1 MDRDQTLADPA
12 LISRY
17 TKVCSDIDVLA
28 ERFGRAPE
36 EIRLVAVSKTHP
48 VESVATLFRHG
59 QIAFGESYAQELG
72 EKATSLPGPEWHF
85 IGRIQSNKLGILAKH
100 AAWVHSI
107 DREDHAR
114 VLDKKLEVREA
125 TYGQGTRVKV
135 LVLVNFGLE
144 TSKEAGADP
153 AHVEGLCDTI
163 RKLPRLELRGL
174 MTVPPPDREVT
185 KRVFES
191 LAALRERLG
200 GKAALPD
207 LSMGM
212 SGDLDLAIETGST
225 LVRIGSS
232 IFGQRANKA

>member
-1 MDRDQTLADPA
+1 MP
-12 LISRY
+12 
-17 TKVCSDIDVLA
+17 
-28 ERFGRAPE
+28 
-36 EIRLVAVSKTHP
+36 
-48 VESVATLFRHG
+48 
-59 QIAFGESYAQELG
+59 
-72 EKATSLPGPEWHF
+72 
-85 IGRIQSNKLGILAKH
+85 KH
-100 AAWVHSI
+100 APWVHSI

-114 VLDKKLEVREA
+114 ALDKKLESRESKM
-125 TYGQGTRVKV
+125 KV

-232 IFGQRANKA
+232 IFGQRAKKA